1 MAGPPPR
8 WMTDADWK
16 SLPHTPDT
24 PALVLFHGLEG
35 GSNSRYAQSI
45 AHHFRARLDR
55 GHRPFSRLLRH
66 AQPPGAR
73 LLFRRLGRGRFP
85 AGDRAQR
92 IPHARWHAVGVSLGG
107 NALLKYLGEHHEDTS
122 WLTAC
127 AGVSVPLD
135 LVACGKTRPPASS
148 TGRSTPG
155 ISSRRSRT
163 RCLKGA
169 SLPGRH
175 RRDAHRAR
183 ARSARLRRRLY
194 RAHAWV
200 PQCAGH
206 WTRASSKPW
215 LPRITAPTLVLNALN
230 DPFIPASALPKPEE
244 CSASVLLHQPA
255 DGGHAGFRPAPFRRT

>member
-1 MAGPPPR
+1 MLAAARFDTTPCPVPSWLPGGDSQTVYAALFAQYHRIAFVRDRVETPDTDFVDFDWTGPGLFPHKAADGAPVSGQRPVANGRTAAAR

-45 AHHFRARLDR
+45 AHHFRARGWIVAIAHFR
-55 GHRPFSRLLRH
+55 GCSGTPNRL
-66 AQPPGAR
+66 AR
-73 LLFRRLGRGRFP
+73 AYYSGDSAEVGFLLETVRS
-85 AGDRAQR
+85 R

-135 LVACGKTRPPASS
+135 WWPAARPCPPASS

-163 RCLKGA
+163 RCLK
-169 SLPGRH
+169 
-175 RRDAHRAR
+175 RRIA
-183 ARSARLRRRLY
+183 
-194 RAHAWV
+194 
-200 PQCAGH
+200 
-206 WTRASSKPW
+206 TRAPS
-215 LPRITAPTLVLNALN
+215 T
-230 DPFIPASALPKPEE
+230 
-244 CSASVLLHQPA
+244 
-255 DGGHAGFRPAPFRRT
+255 